1 MFEAFDL
8 DCVTVARSYSALSL
22 LWTEDTKIKTHMCV
36 DGLCESPVPIV
47 DDAVDLW
54 LDQQLRPL
62 TSLQLREEKSTSPFT
77 KKHHVKMYTGW
88 STVKPDSSSNT
99 SMTCFLLDL
108 SLEAHSTDPPRRS
121 MVNSGFDWLL
131 PNFWNQGNCMRL
143 HVWHTDNI
151 TRTRCCFLCDFLS
164 SVVLKAQTLNL
175 LYGACHI
182 LKCWKLLWNSSCKHT
197 SLV

>member
-1 MFEAFDL
+1 M
-8 DCVTVARSYSALSL
+8 VSVRARYQSLMTLSISDWISSSVPWRVFSWGRKSQRHL
-22 LWTEDTKIKTHMCV
+22 
-36 DGLCESPVPIV
+36 SP
-47 DDAVDLW
+47 
-54 LDQQLRPL
+54 
-62 TSLQLREEKSTSPFT
+62 KN
-77 KKHHVKMYTGW
+77 HHVKMYTGW